1 MPATQMPIKWAKDGG
16 GRFSPI
22 TYTASIRNNDGT
34 PIGGFAQEELFTE
47 PFDPQASYA
56 VDETCMYQDN
66 MYKFTAVKSAGE
78 WDPTKVQKIT
88 VASEFARVD
97 GDISTINQ
105 NLAELLSFSGDRVS
119 FTSSTTYSYT
129 GKSVTIPARKTALI
143 FVNALYA
150 NNKPLEVSLCTSATA
165 ASTEVV
171 SGAVGHYGAHVCYLT
186 KPNTTTTYY
195 IWAKYD
201 GVGSNMID
209 INYLLINA

>member
-1 MPATQMPIKWAKDGG
+1 MPNTINIVQPKAE
-16 GRFSPI
+16 
-22 TYTASIRNNDGT
+22 DGT
-34 PIGGFAQEELFTE
+34 PV
-47 PFDPQASYA
+47 SYVTYTNSIFKSDGTPLGDSMDA
-56 VDETCMYQDN
+56 YMDEVDE
-66 MYKFTAVKSAGE
+66 
-78 WDPTKVQKIT
+78 
-88 VASEFARVD
+88 
-97 GDISTINQ
+97 ISQ
-105 NLAELLSFSGDRVS
+105 NLTELLAYSGDRVS

-129 GKSVTIPARKTALI
+129 GKSVTIPAGKTAII

-201 GVGSNMID
+201 GVGTNSFD